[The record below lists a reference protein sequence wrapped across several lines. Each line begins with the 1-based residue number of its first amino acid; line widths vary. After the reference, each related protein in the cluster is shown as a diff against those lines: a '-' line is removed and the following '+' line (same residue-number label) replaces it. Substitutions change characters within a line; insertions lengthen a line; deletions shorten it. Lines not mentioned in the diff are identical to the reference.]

1 MRFPGGF
8 IDPKDNSYEE
18 AAIREAQEETGLKC
32 KIEKYIGS
40 FKVKDWRYFGE
51 VEQVMTT
58 LFLMTRVSGNSAP
71 YDDIAELHLCNIKDL
86 SIDDINPAHR
96 QLFKTLISSL

>member
-1 MRFPGGF
+1 
-8 IDPKDNSYEE
+8 
-18 AAIREAQEETGLKC
+18 
-32 KIEKYIGS
+32 
-40 FKVKDWRYFGE
+40 
-51 VEQVMTT
+51 MTT
-58 LFLMTRVSGNSAP
+58 LFLMTRVSGNPAP